1 MAYNIIEL
9 TDLLIGCFYTE
20 INMEITYANNKIE
33 RQCNQQAE
41 MKKLFSNDKS
51 LVEGLQTLMT
61 LLAEMD
67 NIDVF
72 GKDGMLKGYNLE
84 RVIGSKN
91 GAYSIRIIPKM
102 RKSHWRMFLIP
113 TDDGIEIEIIDI
125 NKHDYKN
132 K

>member
-1 MAYNIIEL
+1 
-9 TDLLIGCFYTE
+9 
-20 INMEITYANNKIE
+20 MEITYANNKIE
-33 RQCNQQAE
+33 RQCNQQSE

-51 LVEGLQTLMT
+51 LVEGLQALMT

-67 NIDVF
+67 NIGVF

-102 RKSHWRMFLIP
+102 RKSHWRMFFIP